1 MWALIEDNNIT
12 KVLNRPKALT
22 IGDVQYPANIFT
34 LWSVEEKEAIGIYE
48 LVIDN
53 TNLKDKEYYINGSET
68 FTFADG
74 VATKAFE
81 TAIAKNLD
89 DTLYTADDEAEN
101 ADNVEGTVAAYGLKH
116 NYKQIINQQAAG
128 LLQPTDWYVLRA
140 TDGGTAVPANVATY
154 RAAIRTK
161 ANEMCDA
168 IDAVADVDALAAL
181 YEYTNTGTEESPEFT
196 RPLGDWP
203 TLGS

>member
-12 KVLNRPKALT
+12 EVLNRPKALT

-48 LVIDN
+48 IVEDN
-53 TNLKDKEYYINGSET
+53 TNLKNKEYYVNANEE

-74 VATKAFE
+74 IVTKSWGVATAKA
-81 TAIAKNLD
+81 LD
-89 DTLYTADDEAEN
+89 DVTDEDGN
-101 ADNVEGTVAAYGLKH
+101 TTRGLKYNH
-116 NYKQIINQQAAG
+116 KITINQQAAG

-140 TDGGTAVPANVATY
+140 TDGGTSVPANVATY

-181 YEYTNTGTEESPEFT
+181 YEYSGDPLT
-196 RPLGDWP
+196 RPLGEWP
-203 TLGS
+203 TLGE

>member
-1 MWALIEDNNIT
+1 MWALVEDNNIT
-12 KVLNRPKALT
+12 KIFNRPKAFRL
-22 IGDVQYPANIFT
+22 GDNQYSSSVFT
-34 LWSVEEKEAIGIYE
+34 LWSIEEKEAIGIYE

-81 TAIAKNLD
+81 TATAKSLD
-89 DTLYTADDEAEN
+89 DTTDEDGN
-101 ADNVEGTVAAYGLKH
+101 TTRGLKYNH
-116 NYKQIINQQAAG
+116 KEVINQQAAG

-181 YEYTNTGTEESPEFT
+181 YEYSGDPLT
-196 RPLGDWP
+196 RPLGEWP
-203 TLGS
+203 TLGE

>member
-53 TNLKDKEYYINGSET
+53 TNLKDEKYYINGSET

-81 TAIAKNLD
+81 TATAKSLD
-89 DTLYTADDEAEN
+89 DTTDEDGN
-101 ADNVEGTVAAYGLKH
+101 TTRGLKYNH
-116 NYKQIINQQAAG
+116 KEVINQQAAG

-181 YEYTNTGTEESPEFT
+181 YEYSGDPLT
-196 RPLGDWP
+196 RPLGEWP
-203 TLGS
+203 TLGEQ

>member
-12 KVLNRPKALT
+12 KVFNRPKALT

-48 LVIDN
+48 VVEDN
-53 TNLKDKEYYINGSET
+53 TNLKDKEYYNNGSET

-74 VATKAFE
+74 VATKSFE
-81 TAIAKNLD
+81 EATAKSLD
-89 DTLYTADDEAEN
+89 DVTDE
-101 ADNVEGTVAAYGLKH
+101 DGNVTRGLKYSH
-116 NYKQIINQQAAG
+116 KLTINQQAAG
-128 LLQPTDWYVLRA
+128 KLQPTDWYVLRA
-140 TDGGTAVPANVATY
+140 TDGGTAVPANIATY

-161 ANEMCDA
+161 ANEMCTA

-181 YEYTNTGTEESPEFT
+181 YEYTGDPLT
-196 RPLGDWP
+196 RPLGEWP
-203 TLGS
+203 TLGE

>member
-53 TNLKDKEYYINGSET
+53 TNLKDEKYYINGSET

-74 VATKAFE
+74 VATKAFGIA
-81 TAIAKNLD
+81 TAKSLD
-89 DTLYTADDEAEN
+89 DTTDD
-101 ADNVEGTVAAYGLKH
+101 VGTVLGLKSQH
-116 NYKQIINQQAAG
+116 KEVINQQAAG

-140 TDGGTAVPANVATY
+140 TDGGTAVPENVATY

-196 RPLGDWP
+196 RPLGEWP
-203 TLGS
+203 TLGE

>member
-1 MWALIEDNNIT
+1 MWALVEDNNIT
-12 KVLNRPKALT
+12 KIFNRPKAFRL
-22 IGDVQYPANIFT
+22 GDNQYSSSVFT
-34 LWSVEEKEAIGIYE
+34 LWSIEEKEAIGIYE

-81 TAIAKNLD
+81 TATAKSLD
-89 DTLYTADDEAEN
+89 DTTDEDGN
-101 ADNVEGTVAAYGLKH
+101 TTRGLKYNH
-116 NYKQIINQQAAG
+116 KEVINQQAAG

-168 IDAVADVDALAAL
+168 IDAIADVDALAAL
-181 YEYTNTGTEESPEFT
+181 YEYS
-196 RPLGDWP
+196 
-203 TLGS
+203 